1 MSLRRTRTQQGLLN
15 IKIHDKCREC
25 YTLQRNMNQWKAEEE
40 DPANY
45 KCDECGEDFMKP
57 LLTTLS
63 SSGHSQ
69 IYYACPRCLTKVNV
83 ATHQHD
89 EQQEE
94 PETEPR
100 RPEPATD
107 EELKCQHFFG
117 YLKKRPKNMPVPD
130 TCLTC
135 DKMVECLI
143 H

>member
-1 MSLRRTRTQQGLLN
+1 MYLRPTHARQGLLN
-15 IKIHDKCREC
+15 IKIHDKCRGLR
-25 YTLQRNMNQWKAEEE
+25 TMQRNMNQWKPEEE
-40 DPANY
+40 NPANY
-45 KCDECGEDFMKP
+45 KCDECGEGFLKP

-63 SSGHSQ
+63 SSGRSQ

-83 ATHQHD
+83 VTHEHD

-94 PETEPR
+94 PRAEPQRLEPET
-100 RPEPATD
+100 T

-135 DKMVECLI
+135 DKMVECLVR
-143 H
+143 